1 MRCLQWILWGRL
13 MARNTYFSQGSTAER
28 DLYEDM
34 IIEAIKIYGQDVY
47 YMPRTVVSQD
57 DIFNEDIESKFE
69 DSFLIEMYLESVEG
83 FEGDGSIL
91 SKFGLE
97 NRDSAELI
105 VAKRTWEKAVYGQ
118 GLVRPNEGDLIYFT
132 LTKTLMEIKFVEH
145 EQPFY
150 QLQNLPVYKLSVEAF
165 EYGDE
170 AIDTGIEELDEIE
183 LLIASRAKLTMGSL
197 SQTDLNYVVGEVV
210 TATDGAAAEVAAWD
224 SATSKLSVVG
234 ASSNFDVGDVLTGG
248 TSGLSA
254 TITAID
260 TMDAID
266 DNDPYA
272 DNQDFEDLN
281 SNYIDFSEI
290 NPFGEVN

>member
-1 MRCLQWILWGRL
+1 
-13 MARNTYFSQGSTAER
+13 
-28 DLYEDM
+28 
-34 IIEAIKIYGQDVY
+34 
-47 YMPRTVVSQD
+47 
-57 DIFNEDIESKFE
+57 
-69 DSFLIEMYLESVEG
+69 MYLESVEG

-118 GLVRPNEGDLIYFT
+118 GLTRPNEGDLIYFT

-210 TATDGAAAEVAAWD
+210 TATDGAAAEVAEWD
-224 SATSKLSVVG
+224 STTSKLSVVG

>member
-83 FEGDGSIL
+83 FEGDGSVL

-183 LLIASRAKLTMGSL
+183 LLIATRAKLTMGSL